1 MDGTGDIP
9 DSVKLTADQD
19 KEGYW
24 VQETFGNL
32 QVWHQKNQIALLMIT
47 DDINQKVHDVIDRRR
62 KDLQEV
68 FEKTGWK
75 PED

>member
-1 MDGTGDIP
+1 MAGTGDIP
-9 DSVKLTADQD
+9 DSVKITADQE

-32 QVWHQKNQIALLMIT
+32 QVWHHKNQIALLMIT
-47 DDINQKVHDVIDRRR
+47 DDINQKVHDVIGRRQ

-75 PED
+75 PEE